1 MDSRVRVE
9 LMRKATYQDH
19 VDVVLYALT
28 RNGKA
33 VEFVTWIH
41 NKDHGPDAT
50 YNGHY
55 YNQLSYALDDFN
67 KRS

>member
-1 MDSRVRVE
+1 MDNRVRIE

-19 VDVVLYALT
+19 VDVVLYALV
-28 RNGKA
+28 RDNKA

-55 YNQLSYALDDFN
+55 YVNLQHAIDDYMR
-67 KRS
+67 RS